1 MTLGFFEAWK
11 VILHIKKGWGGLDN
25 RPLICYHTLRTY
37 PLEGCSPAEPSSVSD
52 RAAKIRFYLSHKPSC
67 FDGSYVLSP
76 TVFGNITKEKRCLKD
91 SGTVFILLLNV

>member
-25 RPLICYHTLRTY
+25 RPLICYHTLRAY

-52 RAAKIRFYLSHKPSC
+52 RAAKIRFISLINHPVLMVFTSCHQPFLATLPSKKPDEN
-67 FDGSYVLSP
+67 FARL
-76 TVFGNITKEKRCLKD
+76 F
-91 SGTVFILLLNV
+91 